1 MIKLSNEETV
11 TLQSIISVDGTSR
24 TEVIASI
31 KDSSL
36 KGAPGAILGRAQKE
50 GLIKKVTLNNEVAY
64 VLINEIGGE
73 NKDKLKVTPEEWAKC
88 NRQMHQIDKTFQKE
102 KITFEAFCIYIEGF
116 KRYTGVGFCTNSEK
130 TIEKFNKNGLF
141 HPFNQRNLNE
151 FEKRTLEI
159 DEKEIASFIEN
170 KGVYR
175 HKQINGKKVWGIGR
189 AAIVLVD
196 EITYC
201 EKCHHKWGYKGKK
214 TFHNFNPE
222 KKIEGNENSFG
233 DGIEIMKKLKTLY
246 GE

>member
-24 TEVIASI
+24 MEVIASI
-31 KDSSL
+31 KASSL
-36 KGAPGAILGRAQKE
+36 KGAPGAILGRAQKA
-50 GLIKKVTLNNEVAY
+50 GLIKKVSRNNEIAY
-64 VLINEIGGE
+64 ILIKEIGGE
-73 NKDKLKVTPEEWAKC
+73 NEEKLKVSSEEWAKC
-88 NRQMHQIDKTFQKE
+88 NRQMHQINKTFE
-102 KITFEAFCIYIEGF
+102 KGEITFETFCIYIEGF

-130 TIEKFNKNGLF
+130 TIEKFNENGLF

-151 FEKRTLEI
+151 FEKRTLEV
-159 DEKEIASFIEN
+159 DEKEINSFIKN
-170 KGVYR
+170 KRKYSD
-175 HKQINGKKVWGIGR
+175 KTINNRKVWGIGR

-196 EITYC
+196 DITYC
-201 EKCHHKWGYKGKK
+201 KECHHKRGYKGKK